1 MEVVAF
7 VRRRLGS
14 ARRARLLVIVT
25 LVVTLVAT
33 LAVTVPVPLRAQPT
47 FRATTR
53 VVSLFAT
60 VFDANGRLAPDLV
73 KEDFEVFDNEKPQEI
88 ILFDNKIQPIS
99 VVVLLDTSLS
109 ITGSIRLL
117 QQAAEQFV
125 LRLLPDDKAKVGAF
139 NDKIEISTE
148 FTNNRDHLISDIKD
162 LDFGNA
168 TRLWDALGMGLD
180 ELKGLDGRRVV
191 LVFTD
196 GADAGSR
203 TRLGQ
208 IVERARAEETMVY
221 AIGLESN
228 YFDGLRNVRTKPD
241 GGLKRLAEETGGG
254 YFEIEADT
262 EMASTFTKVAQELH
276 SQYVLAFE
284 PKLLD
289 GKVHKL
295 ATRVKKTGY
304 YARARRS
311 YLASPDTARPTG
323 Q

>member
-1 MEVVAF
+1 MRVVDS
-7 VRRRLGS
+7 RRRREELP
-14 ARRARLLVIVT
+14 RRAGA
-25 LVVTLVAT
+25 LVALCVLVGT
-33 LAVTVPVPLRAQPT
+33 LSVAVPARLDGQAPT

-60 VFDANGRLAPDLV
+60 VFDSNSRLAPDLV

-109 ITGSIRLL
+109 VTGSIKML

-139 NDKIEISTE
+139 NDKIEVSE
-148 FTNNRDHLISDIKD
+148 AFTSNRDGLISDIKN
-162 LDFGNA
+162 LDFGNG
-168 TRLWDALGMGLD
+168 TRLWDALGVGLD
-180 ELKGLDGRRVV
+180 ELKGLDGRRIV

-203 TRLGQ
+203 TRLGT
-208 IVERARAEETMVY
+208 IVERARAEEVMVY
-221 AIGLESN
+221 TIGLESN

-241 GGLKRLAEETGGG
+241 GGLKKLAEETGGG

-262 EMASTFTKVAQELH
+262 ELASTFTKVAQELH

-289 GKVHKL
+289 GKIHKL
-295 ATRVKKTGY
+295 ITRVKKPGY

-311 YLASPDTARPTG
+311 YLAAPEGARSTG

>member
-1 MEVVAF
+1 VVA
-7 VRRRLGS
+7 
-14 ARRARLLVIVT
+14 T
-25 LVVTLVAT
+25 AT
-33 LAVTVPVPLRAQPT
+33 LGVTVPALLRAQPI

-73 KEDFEVFDNEKPQEI
+73 KEDFEVLDNEKPQEI

-109 ITGSIRLL
+109 ITGSIKLL

-139 NDKIEISTE
+139 NDKIEVSAE
-148 FTNNRDHLISDIKD
+148 FTSNRDRLISDIKD
-162 LDFGNA
+162 LDFGNG

-203 TRLGQ
+203 TRLGA

-228 YFDGLRNVRTKPD
+228 YLDGLRNVRTKPD
-241 GGLKRLAEETGGG
+241 GGLKRFAEETGGG
-254 YFEIEADT
+254 YFEIETDT
-262 EMASTFTKVAQELH
+262 ELASTFTKVAQELH

-284 PKLLD
+284 PKQLD

-295 ATRVKKTGY
+295 ATRVKKTRH

-311 YLASPDTARPTG
+311 YLASPDTAKATG